1 MHPILARGRRLGLYL
16 LVFAQTGLV
25 LAEVIARTMDVTRVR
40 AVALVLPLV
49 LVHAFTCLASWY
61 LCRRQPLTIAR
72 VQPLVVS
79 HAAAAL
85 VGAALAV
92 LVGAGWATVLEG
104 WPAFEGSATVLAASR
119 TLVAV
124 FAVALYSLVAAVHY
138 LFIAVE
144 DHRQAEGRAYRLR
157 LEAREAELRALRAQ
171 VDPHFLF
178 NSLNSINALV
188 GTAPERARVMCRQLA
203 DFLRTTLERGGRELI
218 AIEEEVA
225 LAECYLEIERVRFGA
240 RLTIATEIEPAC
252 VGWPVPALLLQPL
265 VENAVT
271 HGIAHCLE
279 GGHVEIRVAR
289 HEGLLS
295 IRVEN
300 PCDPDRPQRPR
311 GSSAGIGL
319 ANVKQ
324 RLRTRY
330 GRRATIKIDAR
341 ARSFTVSMQVPRL
354 DDEAA
359 LRALA
364 QAPDVGLTPSVV
376 ASD

>member
-25 LAEVIARTMDVTRVR
+25 LAEVIARTMDVARVR
-40 AVALVLPLV
+40 AIALVLPIV
-49 LVHAFTCLASWY
+49 VVHAFTCLASWY
-61 LCRRQPLTIAR
+61 LCRRQPLMLAR
-72 VQPLVVS
+72 FQPLVVS

-85 VGAALAV
+85 SGAGLVV
-92 LVGAGWATVLEG
+92 LVGTGWAAGLER
-104 WPAFEGSATVLAASR
+104 WPAFEGSTGLFAASR
-119 TLVAV
+119 TLIVV
-124 FAVALYSLVAAVHY
+124 FAVAIYSLVAALHY

-144 DHRQAEGRAYRLR
+144 DQRQAEGRAYRLR

-218 AIEEEVA
+218 EIEEEVA

-240 RLTIATEIEPAC
+240 RLTIAADIEPAC
-252 VGWPVPALLLQPL
+252 LGWPVPTLLLQPL

-271 HGIAHCLE
+271 HGIAHCLA
-279 GGHVEIRVAR
+279 GGLVEIRVFR
-289 HEGLLS
+289 REGLLN
-295 IRVEN
+295 IRIEN
-300 PCDPDRPQRPR
+300 PCDPDRPRRPR
-311 GSSAGIGL
+311 GHVGGIGL
-319 ANVKQ
+319 ANVRQ

-330 GRRATIKIDAR
+330 GRRATLDVDDHGR
-341 ARSFTVSMQVPRL
+341 RFTVAIRVPMV
-354 DDEAA
+354 DEPVAPSA
-359 LRALA
+359 PSRT
-364 QAPDVGLTPSVV
+364 PDVGLTPSVV